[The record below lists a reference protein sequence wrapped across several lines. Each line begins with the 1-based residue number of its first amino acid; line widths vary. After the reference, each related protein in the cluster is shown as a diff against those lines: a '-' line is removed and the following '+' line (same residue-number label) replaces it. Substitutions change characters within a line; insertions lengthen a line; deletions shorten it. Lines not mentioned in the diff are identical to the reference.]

1 MFKKRLPSPNRRIP
15 AAYAVAF
22 FLAAAAAPHRHLN
35 GMEDLLS
42 DGPSDSGLVLA
53 GPIAPVDAGPVVEP
67 MRLLDDDPCPA
78 CFQHDFVASAAAVFT
93 LSSPSTR
100 LAPVDPASPPAVP
113 EPASGRPAS
122 RSPPAAL

>member
-1 MFKKRLPSPNRRIP
+1 MFQKGLPSPGRRIP

-53 GPIAPVDAGPVVEP
+53 GPIAPTDAGPAVEP
-67 MRLLDDDPCPA
+67 LCLLDDDPCPA
-78 CFQHDFVASAAAVFT
+78 CFQHDFVASAAAVFA
-93 LSSPSTR
+93 LSSPSTC
-100 LAPVDPASPPAVP
+100 LAPIDVASHPAVP
-113 EPASGRPAS
+113 EPAAGRPAS